1 MKTKPFIITA
11 FVMMVL
17 LMSGILT
24 KHYTAHSKT
33 ETMLTHHSQK
43 QIDSIVHSAMRNG
56 KIPGVSVLIIKDNK
70 IFLNKGYGYA
80 NVSQKTKVTPR
91 TRFEIA
97 SNTKAFTGYSVLQL
111 AKEGKLNL
119 NDKVSKYVPGF
130 YMNYDDEK
138 KDITI
143 KQLLGHTSGIPSDIT
158 EEDHYSEDYNSI
170 KNIVDYAKGKELNE
184 APGDAFE
191 YSNMN
196 YDILGLIVQ
205 NVSHQSY
212 QSYIKEHI
220 LSPLNMKDTTFKTT
234 SKKGKNEA
242 SGYELIS
249 GDTEKTT
256 PEFNIGDTPSAFMMS
271 STKDLENW
279 IKMQLEPSD
288 KTRSIVEQSHQA
300 ISKSEGIADANGYGA
315 GWFINSNDHT
325 IYHTGT
331 LDNFSS
337 EILLNPKKSYGIVV
351 LANMNSSQVTNL
363 TDNLNSQIL
372 NNEHY
377 TTIEQKIDQSA
388 NFNHTITILSCI
400 GTFIF
405 LILSLSRLNKL
416 KLKRI
421 VYDKRKIAFISFLL
435 LLTLFVLFSI
445 AIYLLPLFILG
456 NASWTFVLSWL
467 PIHAKWLI
475 ASFYIFMLMIM
486 IWLSVVILTRQP
498 KT

>member
-1 MKTKPFIITA
+1 
-11 FVMMVL
+11 
-17 LMSGILT
+17 
-24 KHYTAHSKT
+24 
-33 ETMLTHHSQK
+33 
-43 QIDSIVHSAMRNG
+43 
-56 KIPGVSVLIIKDNK
+56 
-70 IFLNKGYGYA
+70 
-80 NVSQKTKVTPR
+80 
-91 TRFEIA
+91 
-97 SNTKAFTGYSVLQL
+97 
-111 AKEGKLNL
+111 
-119 NDKVSKYVPGF
+119 
-130 YMNYDDEK
+130 
-138 KDITI
+138 
-143 KQLLGHTSGIPSDIT
+143 
-158 EEDHYSEDYNSI
+158 
-170 KNIVDYAKGKELNE
+170 
-184 APGDAFE
+184 
-191 YSNMN
+191 
-196 YDILGLIVQ
+196 
-205 NVSHQSY
+205 
-212 QSYIKEHI
+212 
-220 LSPLNMKDTTFKTT
+220 
-234 SKKGKNEA
+234 
-242 SGYELIS
+242 
-249 GDTEKTT
+249 
-256 PEFNIGDTPSAFMMS
+256 MMS

-288 KTRSIVEQSHQA
+288 KTRSIVEQSHQT

>member
-300 ISKSEGIADANGYGA
+300 ISKSEGIADANGYGE

-351 LANMNSSQVTNL
+351 LANMNSSHVTNL

-372 NNEHY
+372 NNDHY

>member
-33 ETMLTHHSQK
+33 ETMLTHHSLK

-111 AKEGKLNL
+111 AKEGKLSL

-170 KNIVDYAKGKELNE
+170 KNIVDYAKGKELNVT
-184 APGDAFE
+184 PGDAFE

-234 SKKGKNEA
+234 SKKGKNED

-288 KTRSIVEQSHQA
+288 KTRSIVEQSHQT